1 MSRYTNNKGYVYGF
15 EGYTMCSVG
24 AWLLK
29 GEETAIRAMYGG
41 YVYYPLYNDSQDNF
55 DIVDHKELLDTAE
68 KVYVHPSCKLSR
80 TMIASKYKKSLN
92 PWLSDA
98 VVIPD
103 KTKEVPKETVMLFV
117 NEEKKIMLI
126 IPSLEYSSSEIK
138 DLASS
143 IKIGTAIK
151 DIGSISNYTPGSWGR
166 PSCAYDDVLD
176 CVLMFYGEVYHF
188 YGDNMYMLDVLTNV
202 IPSNKTV
209 FESTIQSS
217 LGSDEN
223 KLTCDSLKSISEMLD
238 STDENTVSAGLKA
251 LSMMDWIHYPESI
264 KVMLQSISYYKWYYN
279 KTRSS
284 TSVKYMLNQ
293 IYGSA
298 RSVKCGGGFSKKIY
312 EDDFNLFKDFVS
324 WKYKYDE
331 PQLNDYL
338 RYLPFMKL
346 CSDGVLRPNL
356 KK

>member
-15 EGYTMCSVG
+15 EGYTMCSIG
-24 AWLLK
+24 TWFLK
-29 GEETAIRAMYGG
+29 GEEATVNSTYGNH
-41 YVYYPLYNDSQDNF
+41 VYYPIYNDSQSDF
-55 DIVDHKELLDTAE
+55 EIVDHKELLDTAN
-68 KVYVHPSCKLSR
+68 KVYIHSACKLSR
-80 TMIASKYKKSLN
+80 SMVTAKYKKSLN

-98 VVIPD
+98 VIVPD
-103 KTKEVPKETVMLFV
+103 KTKEVPKSTKMLFV
-117 NEEKKIMLI
+117 NDEKKIIVI
-126 IPSLEYSSSEIK
+126 IPSLEYSDSETRNI
-138 DLASS
+138 ASN

-151 DIGSISNYTPGSWGR
+151 DFGRISNYTPGSWGR
-166 PSCAYDDVLD
+166 PPCAYEDILD
-176 CVLMFYGEVYHF
+176 CVLMFYGDVYTF
-188 YGDNMYMLDVLTNV
+188 YSDNMYMLDVFTNV

-209 FESTIQSS
+209 LESTIQSS

-223 KLTCDSLKSISEMLD
+223 KLTCDSLISISEMLD

-264 KVMLQSISYYKWYYN
+264 KVMLQSISCHKWYYN

-293 IYGSA
+293 IFDNM
-298 RSVKCGGGFSKKIY
+298 RSVKYGGQFSKKIY

>member
-41 YVYYPLYNDSQDNF
+41 YVYYPLYNNSQDNF

-103 KTKEVPKETVMLFV
+103 KTKDVPKETVMLFV

-126 IPSLEYSSSEIK
+126 IPSLEYCGSEIK

-151 DIGSISNYTPGSWGR
+151 DLGNISNYTPGSWGR

-223 KLTCDSLKSISEMLD
+223 KLTCDSLISISEMIN
-238 STDENTVSAGLKA
+238 STDENTVFAGLKA
-251 LSMMDWIHYPESI
+251 LSMMDWMHYPNSI
-264 KVMLQSISYYKWYYN
+264 TAMFNSVNYYRWYYN
-279 KTRSS
+279 NATHS
-284 TSVKYMLNQ
+284 TSVKYMFSQ
-293 IYGSA
+293 IFGSK
-298 RSVKCGGGFSKKIY
+298 RKSIGGSFGKSIY
-312 EDDFNLFKDFVS
+312 EDDFNLLKEFVS
-324 WKYKYDE
+324 RKNNYSEED
-331 PQLNDYL
+331 LNNYL
-338 RYLPFMKL
+338 RYLNFMRITP
-346 CSDGVLRPNL
+346 DGLLSPNL